1 MNRFPVA
8 SSSIASIGYD
18 AATSTLEVEF
28 HGGSIYEYF
37 DVPERVFTALKTAT
51 SPGTFF
57 DSNVKKAGYRF
68 RHIS

>member
-1 MNRFPVA
+1 MNRFLVA
-8 SSSIASIGYD
+8 SSNIATIGYD
-18 AATSTLEVEF
+18 AATSTLEIEF
-28 HGGSIYEYF
+28 QGGSVYQYF
-37 DVPERVFTALKTAT
+37 DVPERIFTALRTAT